1 MLLLYYIRFFISK
14 KKEAARS
21 QGVKKQAQEPLRRSA
36 RRLDAQVN
44 LTNSEITHPISP
56 PISSNLSKEVH
67 QQSPSQL
74 RPELSRVSEQQQQD
88 SDDRGLERERKRKR
102 SQDSEAL
109 NSEDQGDSPNKRA
122 KFASW
127 DSCIREKERVK
138 NTNGKNGLSI
148 ETWTKTGYWFSRN
161 SDPDPTM
168 AQILNKKRSSSSLSY
183 TQSVKEGLSPPQ
195 YTPGYEKVLE
205 NAGIYMNEEQAISTT
220 SQKLC
225 EVLLDSFFPPP
236 SNSLFIGQ
244 SFLLVLNKSRS
255 ENEPRVQ
262 RDITPLLIPCASL
275 LYLHD
280 RIQECRYLSAKIQ
293 CEWSRVT
300 PLAGPLPVPDYVVGL
315 SDSAFTMVEISQLQL
330 YTAPNKATIFRDGL
344 YFPFL
349 IGEVCENMSILLIPI
364 NFLKGE
370 VRRKRA

>member
-1 MLLLYYIRFFISK
+1 MLYYIRFSISK
-14 KKEAARS
+14 RKEAARP
-21 QGVKKQAQEPLRRSA
+21 QGVKKQKQRPLRRSA
-36 RRLDAQVN
+36 RQPAQVN
-44 LTNSEITHPISP
+44 LTNSEIIHPISP
-56 PISSNLSKEVH
+56 SISSNLSKEVH
-67 QQSPSQL
+67 QQSPSRL
-74 RPELSRVSEQQQQD
+74 RPELTRVSEQQQQD
-88 SDDRGLERERKRKR
+88 SDDRGLDCERKRKR

-109 NSEDQGDSPNKRA
+109 NFEDQGDSPSTRPN
-122 KFASW
+122 FAS
-127 DSCIREKERVK
+127 R

-148 ETWTKTGYWFSRN
+148 ENWAKIGYWFSRN
-161 SDPDPTM
+161 PVLDPDPDPTM

-220 SQKLC
+220 SQELC
-225 EVLLDSFFPPP
+225 EVLLNSFFPPP
-236 SNSLFIGQ
+236 SNSLFRGQ

-280 RIQECRYLSAKIQ
+280 RIQECRHLSAKIQ
-293 CEWSRVT
+293 CEWTRIT

-315 SDSAFTMVEISQLQL
+315 QDSAFTRVEISQLQM

-349 IGEVCENMSILLIPI
+349 IGEVCDISILLIPI
-364 NFLKGE
+364 NSL
-370 VRRKRA
+370 